1 MNNKILV
8 VDDEQSIRE
17 IIRDFLTESG
27 YQVTLAVDG
36 LDALEKVQFELF
48 DLYLIDIYMPRMT
61 GLELLE
67 KIKQIQPL
75 AVVIISTGYSSI
87 DVAVKAIRSG
97 AFHYLTKPI
106 QAEELINV
114 VNSGLQHSKELNE
127 TDIATVGTE
136 EPSKDKFDHVLLKGF
151 SHEQATEFIDL
162 GYNINYYPG
171 DIIEL
176 NEERGSMIYIEYG
189 RIDILLNQIKIDTL
203 KAGEFWGEE
212 SFLIANTCFATL
224 TAQTDVQVR
233 YLSRKK
239 LIDFFTYQ
247 DESLMKRYMINMNQ
261 SMYFKF
267 KKAML
272 KIGLFTGYSPFNT
285 PPPKES

>member
-114 VNSGLQHSKELNE
+114 VNSGLQ
-127 TDIATVGTE
+127 
-136 EPSKDKFDHVLLKGF
+136 
-151 SHEQATEFIDL
+151 
-162 GYNINYYPG
+162 
-171 DIIEL
+171 
-176 NEERGSMIYIEYG
+176 
-189 RIDILLNQIKIDTL
+189 
-203 KAGEFWGEE
+203 
-212 SFLIANTCFATL
+212 
-224 TAQTDVQVR
+224 QV
-233 YLSRKK
+233 S
-239 LIDFFTYQ
+239 
-247 DESLMKRYMINMNQ
+247 
-261 SMYFKF
+261 
-267 KKAML
+267 
-272 KIGLFTGYSPFNT
+272 
-285 PPPKES
+285 